1 MSMLNMRNNNYL
13 PNEFGDGCFGCSPDN
28 SNGLQMKF
36 EAGHDTVV
44 SNLTVPK
51 HLCGWNGLIH
61 GGVITT
67 ILDEIMSWSAIHLLK
82 KLVMTKTMTVDF
94 ISPLHVGDQLT
105 AKGQILKVSSRH
117 EAVIEGFLSNSD
129 NEICAKSEGIFATF
143 SPKVAIRLGIIR
155 DERAKWLSQLLSD

>member
-1 MSMLNMRNNNYL
+1 MLNMKNKNYL

-28 SNGLQMKF
+28 IHGLQMKF
-36 EAGHDTVV
+36 ESDNDAVV
-44 SNLTVPK
+44 STLAVPK

-82 KLVMTKTMTVDF
+82 MLVMTKTMTVDF
-94 ISPLHVGDQLT
+94 INPLHVGDQLT
-105 AKGQILKVSSRH
+105 AKGKILKVTSRH
-117 EAVIEGFLSNSD
+117 EAIIEGLLTNSNE
-129 NEICAKSEGIFATF
+129 EICAKSEGTFATF

-155 DERAKWLSQLLSD
+155 GERAEWLSQQLGNK